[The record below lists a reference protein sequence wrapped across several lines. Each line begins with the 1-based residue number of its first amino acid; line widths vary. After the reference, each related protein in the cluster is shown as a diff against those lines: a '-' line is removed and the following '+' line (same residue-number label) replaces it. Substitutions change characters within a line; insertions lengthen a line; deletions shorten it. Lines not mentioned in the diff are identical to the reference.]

1 MKLVSETGAT
11 CTGALVGGLT
21 FLLAPEHDRLVSYGV
36 LSILIACL
44 AIAIAGMLNRAL
56 SQGSSGSFGEW
67 EISTLLP
74 IVRDTRSSTVRRATA
89 ALAISMALLC
99 GSVCGFWGG
108 FILLFMFSKG

>member
-1 MKLVSETGAT
+1 MTKLTDSIN
-11 CTGALVGGLT
+11 
-21 FLLAPEHDRLVSYGV
+21 LAMLRKRGYADLP
-36 LSILIACL
+36 L

-56 SQGSSGSFGEW
+56 SQGSSGRFGEW
-67 EISTLLP
+67 AISTLLP